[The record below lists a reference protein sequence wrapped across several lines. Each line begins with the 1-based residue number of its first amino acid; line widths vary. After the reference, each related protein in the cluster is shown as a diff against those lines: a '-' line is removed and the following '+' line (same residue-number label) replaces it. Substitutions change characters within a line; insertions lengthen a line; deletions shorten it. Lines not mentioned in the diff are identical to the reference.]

1 MKPEN
6 LIFKV
11 ITLFIGLGLFLY
23 TVDTL
28 GGMGIIVRQLG
39 LVGSGYFWI
48 VANSFLWTF
57 FYALAWKQ
65 FFVGVPHT
73 LRYRDLLKIKI
84 SGEAV
89 NYMTPLGFVAGDPI
103 RVFLLKHFM
112 GPEARLRSVVVD
124 RCMHSLSAQF
134 FCLVGLGMLFFEKI
148 TFPLWLHALLLAIY
162 LIVFCFL
169 ASLTVSMLTG
179 HGFGFFDPLFRYLF
193 VSRRFPKITDQ
204 LDRLREN
211 LGYYKDKPKRV
222 FWYAFFLHFVGRV
235 LGAVEVMIVFYYF
248 EGKLAFSFAM
258 ILTTLMSFF
267 SVVFGFIPGAV
278 GVLET
283 LYAEF
288 SKLYGYRPEM
298 GLTIQIVRRLRVF
311 FWIFLGILLTDIA
324 AVKHHLKHHLKKTQF

>member
-6 LIFKV
+6 LIFKA
-11 ITLFIGLGLFLY
+11 IALFIGLGLFLY
-23 TVDTL
+23 TIDTL
-28 GGMGIIVRQLG
+28 GGIGIIVRQLG
-39 LVGSGYFWI
+39 FVGGGYFWV

-57 FYALAWKQ
+57 LYALAWKQ
-65 FFVGVPHT
+65 FFIDVPHT

-112 GPEARLRSVVVD
+112 GPDARLRSVVVD

-134 FCLVGLGMLFFEKI
+134 FCLVGLTMLFFEKI
-148 TFPLWLHALLLAIY
+148 AFPLWLHALLLAIY
-162 LIVFCFL
+162 LTAFCFL
-169 ASLTVSMLTG
+169 TSLTVSLLTG
-179 HGFGFFDPLFRYLF
+179 RGFGFFDPIFHYLR
-193 VSRRFPKITDQ
+193 VSQRFPKLSDK
-204 LDRLREN
+204 LNKLREN

-222 FWYAFFLHFVGRV
+222 FWYAFFLHFLGRI
-235 LGAVEVMIVFYYF
+235 LGAVEVMIIFYCF
-248 EGKLAFSFAM
+248 EGRPAFFFAM
-258 ILTTLMSFF
+258 IITTLTSFF

-278 GVLET
+278 GILET

-288 SKLYGYRPEM
+288 SKLYGFRPEM

-324 AVKHHLKHHLKKTQF
+324 AVRHHLRGTKRP